1 MATKHGRMTCYRTVV
16 CATVLL
22 LLLFSRGKTE
32 QIAPIAAAM
41 VLAICAGLIFAK
53 GTRLLTLPFL
63 LLSLILIFC
72 YDSFSVFIGY
82 LWLLP
87 VVLLSIG
94 VYLWRLRPR
103 LILGPSFLPLCAVA
117 LATVLSGVGMITA
130 DDYFRPISLFYVF
143 ALGPG
148 MVLVYLLLKNCIAS
162 DEDERSFVD
171 DLFALAVVA
180 ALVILVRY
188 LVYLPDLLVSGRMPQ
203 AQWANNI
210 STLLM
215 LSFPLIFVR
224 ARRHYG
230 YLLLGLGVAL
240 LTMLSGSNG
249 ALLLV
254 PVEVSACLLWLWLN
268 DDRPIARLWNRL
280 LLLLAV
286 GGALLICLL
295 LLRDASQDM
304 RFSLSGREG
313 LFKRGIRDFLENPIF
328 GSGIGYR
335 GNADLYSGK
344 EGTVNWYHLFLIQV
358 VGGMGVVGILS
369 WGAQLLVRARLAARV
384 FRTDTFA
391 LALCYFGLFLMSM
404 VNPGEFCPIPYGFLA
419 VMIFFCLER
428 HAAEPY
434 QLPWKRKKDL
444 V

>member
-22 LLLFSRGKTE
+22 LLLFARGETE
-32 QIAPIAAAM
+32 RIAPIAAAM
-41 VLAICAGLIFAK
+41 VLAICVGLISAK
-53 GTRLLTLPFL
+53 STRLLTLPFL

-87 VVLLSIG
+87 IVLLSIG
-94 VYLWRLRPR
+94 VRLWRLRPR

-117 LATVLSGVGMITA
+117 LATVLAGVGMITA

-148 MVLVYLLLKNCIAS
+148 MVLVYLLLKNCISS
-162 DEDERSFVD
+162 DEDEHSFVD

-180 ALVILVRY
+180 ALVILIRY
-188 LVYLPDLLVSGRMPQ
+188 LVYLPDLLLTGRIPGV
-203 AQWANNI
+203 QWANNI
-210 STLLM
+210 STFLM
-215 LSFPLIFVR
+215 LSMPVIFVR

-230 YLLLGLGVAL
+230 YLFLGFGVAV

-249 ALLLV
+249 ALFLV
-254 PVEVSACLLWLWLN
+254 PLEVMVCLAWLWKN
-268 DDRPIARLWNRL
+268 DERPIARLWNRQL
-280 LLLLAV
+280 FVLAA
-286 GGALLICLL
+286 GAAVLICLL
-295 LLRDASQDM
+295 CLRNVSDDM
-304 RFSLSGREG
+304 RFSISGREG
-313 LFKRGIRDFLENPIF
+313 LFKRGIRDFLENPAF

-358 VGGMGVVGILS
+358 IGGMGVVGILS
-369 WGAQLLVRARLAARV
+369 WGAQLLVRARLAV
-384 FRTDTFA
+384 KVLRTDAFA
-391 LALCYFGLFLMSM
+391 LALCYLGLFLMSM

-419 VMIFFCLER
+419 VMIFVCLER
-428 HAAEPY
+428 HAPELHL
-434 QLPWKRKKDL
+434 LPWKRKKDP